1 MTGII
6 FCIVFIVLF
15 VLGYKMGEDENTPSP
30 ISVRSKNDILAEARD
45 AIKIADTLIQRNFN
59 THLRWD
65 KVSENEYNLVF
76 APTLDLQTF
85 GVKCV
90 YYSLPFFYY
99 EFNKDEAASILSC
112 VSMRNNQQIVVD
124 VIYPDLTEGVWCV
137 NPNIKPSQMNN
148 VVIYPKIGDYILKIY
163 FGAKA
168 EELRK
173 ADNYIP
179 AE

>member
-1 MTGII
+1 MTGLVI
-6 FCIVFIVLF
+6 FGIFVVL
-15 VLGYKMGEDENTPSP
+15 VILRYALCGDDETPTP
-30 ISVRSKNDILAEARD
+30 TPVRSNNDIIKEARE
-45 AIKIADTLIQRNFN
+45 AIKMADAVLQQNFN

-65 KVSENEYNLVF
+65 KVSEDEYNLVF

-85 GVKCV
+85 GVMCV
-90 YYSLPFFYY
+90 YYSSPFFYY
-99 EFNKDEAASILSC
+99 EFNKDEAASILTC

-124 VIYPDLTEGVWCV
+124 VIYPNFTEGVWCV
-137 NPNIKPSQMNN
+137 NPNIKPSQKNN

-163 FGAKA
+163 CGAKA